1 MKYSNIL
8 VKYSVLIAL
17 FFIVMGSCV
26 PLRRQVTFSDKDRHS
41 LRQKQLLDTV
51 VQTLPYEYRIRKGDV
66 LGVNIVSIVSSTYS
80 LTNVVNNSGSVETG
94 TGYLVNDTGYVEIPI
109 IGLVKVEGELISDVS
124 AKLKAIAS
132 DYLNN
137 VTVVV
142 RLLNF
147 KISVFGE
154 KVGNVTSPDGKVTI
168 IDAIAQIGGVTEFT
182 NLRRVKII
190 RRQDGGDKIHIFY
203 VDISDLNIIKSKN
216 YYLMPDDV
224 LVLEPLKVKNV
235 KYYQAFVGYFTTA
248 VSVFFLVYSLR
259 GRISQL

>member
-8 VKYSVLIAL
+8 GKYSIILAL
-17 FFIVMGSCV
+17 FFIVFGSCV
-26 PLRRQVTFSDKDRHS
+26 PLRKQITFSDKDKYS
-41 LRQKQLLDTV
+41 LRRKQLLDTV
-51 VQTLPYEYRIRKGDV
+51 VETLPYEYRIRKGDV
-66 LGVNIVSIVSSTYS
+66 LGVNIVSIVSSSYS
-80 LTNVVNNSGSVETG
+80 LTSVVNSSGSVETG
-94 TGYLVNDTGYVEIPI
+94 SGYLVNDTGYVEIPI

-124 AKLKAIAS
+124 AKLKTIAS

-142 RLLNF
+142 KLLNF
-147 KISVFGE
+147 NISVFGE

-182 NLRRVKII
+182 NLKRVKII

-235 KYYQAFVGYFTTA
+235 KYYQSFIGYFTTA
-248 VSVFFLVYSLR
+248 LSALFLVYSLR
-259 GRISQL
+259 GRFSQ